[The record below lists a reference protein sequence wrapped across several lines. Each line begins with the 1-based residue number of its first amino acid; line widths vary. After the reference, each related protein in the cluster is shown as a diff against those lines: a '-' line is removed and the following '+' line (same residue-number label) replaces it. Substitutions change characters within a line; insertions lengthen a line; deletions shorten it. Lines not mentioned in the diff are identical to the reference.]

1 MTPLIK
7 NLLNVLIKLMIV
19 KELLINILQTMSEPS
34 PTTCVQFSSVV
45 IYFDE
50 IYDNCKK
57 HYIKKIS
64 LKFQRIKI

>member
-1 MTPLIK
+1 
-7 NLLNVLIKLMIV
+7 MIV
-19 KELLINILQTMSEPS
+19 KELLINILQAMSEPP
-34 PTTCVQFSSVV
+34 PTTYVQFSSDV